1 MALVVEAERR
11 LRSHRGG
18 PALVDTI
25 TGNQDLE
32 TFVDT
37 LVSHGALWGAIE
49 DGRPVAFAIVRD
61 AVVEA
66 VYVAPPAR
74 RRGVATQVLT
84 TLLALSDPPLDAY
97 ALPGDRATKSLYE
110 SIGWKAR
117 LLTMRGE

>member
-1 MALVVEAERR
+1 
-11 LRSHRGG
+11 
-18 PALVDTI
+18 LVDTI